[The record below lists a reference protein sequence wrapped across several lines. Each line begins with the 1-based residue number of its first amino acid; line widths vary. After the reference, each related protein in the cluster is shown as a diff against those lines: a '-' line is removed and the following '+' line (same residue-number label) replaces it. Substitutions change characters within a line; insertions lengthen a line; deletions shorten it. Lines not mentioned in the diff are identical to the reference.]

1 MSTTTSDIYYDPYD
15 LAIDR
20 DPYPVWKR
28 MRDEMPLYRND
39 RFDFYAVSRFADVE
53 ACSVDWRTF
62 ISGRGTVLELLRT
75 EWETPRGLFIF
86 EDPPIHDLHRA
97 LMSRMFTPRRVSA
110 LEGRMREFA
119 ASALEPFVGAGGFDF
134 VRNLGADLPM
144 RVISELL
151 GIPESDQEAVRDR
164 IDDGLRLRDGEV
176 PDVNG
181 PSRVISDQGMF
192 REYIAFR
199 REHPSDDLMTDLIQI
214 TFEDEHGVTR
224 HLDEEEI
231 LNYAGLL
238 AAAGNE
244 TTTKLIGWT
253 GYLLGKHPDQ
263 RRLLVDDRTLVP
275 GAIEEIL
282 RYEPPSP
289 VQSRYVARDIE
300 LHGTTVPEGSA
311 MVLLT
316 AAANR
321 DERKF
326 PDADRFDIRRRIDHH
341 VSFGYGLHFCMG
353 AALARLEG
361 RVALEEVLKRFPDWD
376 VDEAHGEWAHT
387 STVRGWYRL
396 PVVTPA

>member
-1 MSTTTSDIYYDPYD
+1 
-15 LAIDR
+15 
-20 DPYPVWKR
+20 
-28 MRDEMPLYRND
+28 MR
-39 RFDFYAVSRFADVE
+39 
-53 ACSVDWRTF
+53 
-62 ISGRGTVLELLRT
+62 
-75 EWETPRGLFIF
+75 
-86 EDPPIHDLHRA
+86 
-97 LMSRMFTPRRVSA
+97 
-110 LEGRMREFA
+110 
-119 ASALEPFVGAGGFDF
+119 
-134 VRNLGADLPM
+134 
-144 RVISELL
+144 
-151 GIPESDQEAVRDR
+151 
-164 IDDGLRLRDGEV
+164 
-176 PDVNG
+176 
-181 PSRVISDQGMF
+181 
-192 REYIAFR
+192 
-199 REHPSDDLMTDLIQI
+199 
-214 TFEDEHGVTR
+214 
-224 HLDEEEI
+224 
-231 LNYAGLL
+231 
-238 AAAGNE
+238 
-244 TTTKLIGWT
+244 
-253 GYLLGKHPDQ
+253 
-263 RRLLVDDRTLVP
+263 LVDDRTLVP

-341 VSFGYGLHFCMG
+341 VSLGYGLHFCMG

>member
-28 MRDEMPLYRND
+28 MRDEMPVYRND

-75 EWETPRGLFIF
+75 EWDIPRGLFIF

-110 LEGRMREFA
+110 LEARMREFA
-119 ASALEPFVGAGGFDF
+119 ARALEPFVGAGGFDF

-192 REYIAFR
+192 RDYIAFR

-253 GYLLGKHPDQ
+253 GYLLGNHPDQ
-263 RRLLVDDRTLVP
+263 RRLLVDDPTLVP

-282 RYEPPSP
+282 RYEAPSP
-289 VQSRYVARDIE
+289 VQSRYVARDVE

-361 RVALEEVLKRFPDWD
+361 RVALEEVLKRFPDWE
-376 VDEAHGEWAHT
+376 VDEEHGEWAHT